1 MIIFLEPKPE
11 EGIMRTTFF
20 VISLFFT
27 LICTTATV
35 FGQNYHSTEI
45 EISFQDDV
53 IGINT
58 LGYAELGMY
67 EQGNYANSLFMFTSI
82 SENFSQLYGGLTMS
96 VGELSAGAGAGIT
109 NETNLRTA
117 LFASWTEEYYMF
129 SAVGEMDWNEEDAKE
144 NFFYKIKFLAHDP
157 ENIFAGGWVFRR
169 FSGLGPLFEF
179 KFGKHLTIWGAPGM
193 WDVIETGNIS
203 SMFGFR
209 LD

>member
-1 MIIFLEPKPE
+1 MLSFLEPKPE
-11 EGIMRTTFF
+11 EGKMRTTFF
-20 VISLFFT
+20 VISLFFA
-27 LICTTATV
+27 LICTTTV
-35 FGQNYHSTEI
+35 FAQGYHSAEI
-45 EISFQDDV
+45 EISAKNEK
-53 IGINT
+53 IGLNA
-58 LGYAELGMY
+58 LGYSEIEVY
-67 EQGNYANSLFMFTSI
+67 EQGDYANSLFMFTSI
-82 SENFSQLYGGLTMS
+82 NESFSQLYGGLTMS

>member
-1 MIIFLEPKPE
+1 MISFLEPKPE
-11 EGIMRTTFF
+11 EGAMRTTFF

-27 LICTTATV
+27 LICTTA
-35 FGQNYHSTEI
+35 FGQGSAEV
-45 EISFQDDV
+45 EISV
-53 IGINT
+53 KNEEIGVNT
-58 LGYAELGMY
+58 LGYSEIGVY
-67 EQGNYANSLFMFTSI
+67 EQGDYASTSI
-82 SENFSQLYGGLTMS
+82 SEGFSQLYGGLTMS
-96 VGELSAGAGAGIT
+96 IGELSAGAGAGIT

-129 SAVGEMDWNEEDAKE
+129 SVAGEMDWSEKVKE
-144 NFFYKIKFLAHDP
+144 TFFYKLKFLVHDP
-157 ENIFAGGWVFRR
+157 ENIFSGGWVFKR

-193 WDVIETGNIS
+193 WDVMETGNIS